1 MSDLAERRQEEKEQR
16 REDILDAAERVFQ
29 RQGVDNVT
37 MGAIAKEARVSR
49 SLIYVYFTD
58 KADIE
63 LAVAQRSID
72 LLHQLFEGAI
82 QRHTHGIDKIRAIGE
97 AYITFFRTRPFH
109 YEMFVRQEA
118 IDVGGDEGEA
128 TPAQRAYQHRGL
140 QVMELMADAVQVG
153 MDDGTIRSDVGS
165 PMKTAVTLWGMTHG
179 VLQIAAIKERMLI
192 EQFRLS
198 IDELAGHAIE
208 MAGRAMDPAR

>member
-1 MSDLAERRQEEKEQR
+1 
-16 REDILDAAERVFQ
+16 
-29 RQGVDNVT
+29 
-37 MGAIAKEARVSR
+37 
-49 SLIYVYFTD
+49 
-58 KADIE
+58 
-63 LAVAQRSID
+63 
-72 LLHQLFEGAI
+72 
-82 QRHTHGIDKIRAIGE
+82 
-97 AYITFFRTRPFH
+97 
-109 YEMFVRQEA
+109 
-118 IDVGGDEGEA
+118 A
-128 TPAQRAYQHRGL
+128 TPAQRAYQPRGL